1 MNRKTTL
8 LGGAIAAAVL
18 LAPGV
23 SGATMLLDTGIPN
36 LNGPAASLSTVSWSA
51 AEFVAQA
58 GEDVTSLSAY
68 VTAGDGKGKPGDSF
82 TFDIYSASS
91 FIGVRTGQLG
101 TPLATATATYEND
114 GWTTAAVNWI
124 TPGAAGTSADYWVA
138 LEVSSTSMTNG
149 LDLPEETSNLTGT
162 VPAAGFATLSSGK
175 FTTSG
180 ALPIGIE
187 VTATSPVPLPP
198 AAWLFGSGLFGL
210 GLLRRRKPVENWGAA
225 A

>member
-8 LGGAIAAAVL
+8 PGGALAAIVL
-18 LAPGV
+18 LVPGV

-36 LNGPAASLSTVSWSA
+36 INGPAAELSTVSWSA
-51 AEFVAQA
+51 AEFAAQA

-68 VTAGDGKGKPGDSF
+68 VTAGDGKGKSGDSF
-82 TFDIYSASS
+82 TFDIYSAGS
-91 FIGVRTGQLG
+91 FINVRTGQLG
-101 TPLATATATYEND
+101 APLATATATYEND

-124 TPGAAGTSADYWVA
+124 TPGLAGTSADYWVA

-149 LDLPEETSNLTGT
+149 LDLPEELSNSTGT
-162 VPAAGFATLSSGK
+162 APALGFATLSSGK
-175 FTTSG
+175 FTTNG

-198 AAWLFGSGLFGL
+198 AVWLFASGLLGL
-210 GLLRRRKPVENWGAA
+210 GLRPRHRTP
-225 A
+225 